1 MRYQNSID
9 DNLYAFRRALRKC
22 ANSKINSK
30 ITSQVDQY
38 TFVAMRIQ
46 YDFFFTYLFNWQ

>member
-9 DNLYAFRRALRKC
+9 DNLYDFRRALRKC
-22 ANSKINSK
+22 VNQKINSK
-30 ITSQVDQY
+30 ITSQVAQY

-46 YDFFFTYLFNWQ
+46 YNFFFTYLFNWQ